1 MTCGT
6 SVTLYECNLLDN
18 NVNAHSN
25 INVKNINQ
33 GVVTDWSHALNTLQF
48 HKMVSFAAHGAPAD
62 YAWIS
67 AAAMYSTSTSPDVL
81 LNALPS

>member
-33 GVVTDWSHALNTLQF
+33 GVVTD
-48 HKMVSFAAHGAPAD
+48 
-62 YAWIS
+62 
-67 AAAMYSTSTSPDVL
+67 
-81 LNALPS
+81 